1 MSTNDTPAMTDT
13 HATETDAPIAA
24 PETEAETEAAP
35 DAGDVAVAVAT
46 APAPARR
53 PMPGN
58 GQWFWGLGRRKSAV
72 ARVRIRPGEGKFQV
86 NDRPFEEYFTGE
98 RDRKDIMTVL
108 DKTSTR
114 GMLDVFVNAHGGGF
128 TGQAGAVIL
137 GLGRA
142 LKNYDPGLDS
152 ILRDNNF
159 LTRDAREVERKKY
172 GQPGARKR
180 FQFSKR

>member
-1 MSTNDTPAMTDT
+1 MTDT
-13 HATETDAPIAA
+13 EVTKTDAAA
-24 PETEAETEAAP
+24 TAAP
-35 DAGDVAVAVAT
+35 DTETPEPPDSSPSAADVAAAMAT

-53 PMPGN
+53 PMPSD

-72 ARVRIRPGEGKFQV
+72 ARVRIRPGEGTFIV
-86 NDRPFEEYFTGE
+86 NDRPFEEFFTGE

-114 GMLDVFVNAHGGGF
+114 GTLDIFVNANGGGY

-142 LKNYDPGLDS
+142 LRSYDPGLDS